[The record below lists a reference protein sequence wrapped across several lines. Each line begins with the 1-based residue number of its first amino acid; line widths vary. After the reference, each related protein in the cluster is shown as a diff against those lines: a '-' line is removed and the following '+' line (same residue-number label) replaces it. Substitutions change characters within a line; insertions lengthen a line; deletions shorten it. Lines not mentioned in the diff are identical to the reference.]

1 MIKRDKLGRFVSTKK
16 ATKKTQKK
24 AVKTTKKAPAKK
36 APAKKSCGGCGCK
49 KVKKA

>member
-24 AVKTTKKAPAKK
+24 AVKTTKKTPAKK
-36 APAKKSCGGCGCK
+36 ACNGCGCK
-49 KVKKA
+49 KAKKA